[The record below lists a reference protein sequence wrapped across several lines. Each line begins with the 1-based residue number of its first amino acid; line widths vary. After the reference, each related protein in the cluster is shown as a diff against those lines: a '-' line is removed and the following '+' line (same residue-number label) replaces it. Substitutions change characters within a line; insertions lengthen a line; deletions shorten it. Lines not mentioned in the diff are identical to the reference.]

1 MKIMERRV
9 RGFTLIELLM
19 VIAIVGILAAVA
31 YPAYTGQVCSTYR
44 DTATADLMGLA
55 QAAERYY
62 TTNNFTYVGA
72 TAAGVYTA
80 WSPSDGAQ
88 ASSRYTLSIVNASK
102 TAFTARAA
110 PVAGNACAPA
120 GNIDLGSDGTRTNW

>member
-1 MKIMERRV
+1 MRRNV
-9 RGFTLIELLM
+9 SGFTLIEM
-19 VIAIVGILAAVA
+19 MIVVAIVGILAAVA
-31 YPAYTGQVCSTYR
+31 YPAYTSHVCSTYR

-72 TAAGVYTA
+72 TAAGVYTS

-88 ASSRYTLSIVNASK
+88 ANSRYTLSVEGASK
-102 TAFTARAA
+102 TTFTARAA
-110 PVAGNACAPA
+110 PVAGNTCTPA
-120 GNIDLGSDGTRTNW
+120 GNIDLASDGTRTNW